1 MEQSELLELLEQMT
15 LEEKVGQLVQL
26 TPMFFS
32 QQGEVTGPM
41 TELEMTKEELF
52 QIGSV
57 LGTHTKENV
66 IQIQETYLA
75 NSRLK
80 VPLLFMADVI
90 HGYETI
96 FPIPLGLASSF
107 NPELV
112 KETAQLSALEATR
125 AGIHLT
131 FSPMADLVRDSR
143 WGRVLE
149 SNGEDPYL
157 SSQMTRAY
165 VEGYQGDSLNDK
177 DTLAACVKH
186 FVGYGEAEAGR
197 DYNTVD
203 MSDLNLYQNHLPAF
217 RAAIDAG
224 VKLVM
229 SSFNV
234 WRGIPATANKYL
246 LKDVLRDEMNFEG
259 LVIAD
264 YAAVNELMN
273 HRVAADKREA
283 TYRAFDAGVEID
295 MVTDFYQHALPELVA
310 SGLVEIE
317 KLDHSVLK
325 MLELKNELGLFEDP
339 YRGLKD
345 ENLDRDMTPIRQKTR
360 EVAGESMVLLKND
373 AILPIDVN
381 TERIGLVGPK
391 AASNDLLGAWSWIGD
406 PSKTITIHEG
416 LQNAGIEPN
425 LVEREIDYVQLKYC
439 DKVIVALGEISD
451 EGGEGASK
459 TSIALSKAQIEL
471 VKDVYHWNQN
481 IVVVLINSRPMDLSA
496 IIPYTKAIL
505 VSWFPGSEAGNAIA
519 DVLSGKVNPSAKLP
533 MTFPQSTGQLP
544 MSYNYLSTGR
554 GINPYNHAQK
564 YVSRYLDSDNAPLF
578 PFGFGLNYSQ
588 IELDQVEIQ
597 QVDSTTIEISYQ
609 LTNNSDVAGAEVLQV
624 YIQDKVTEVARP
636 ERELKYFKKINIAAN
651 ETIQGKL
658 TLGKEEFSYWHA
670 DLSFS
675 MDPGKFDIFVG
686 FDSLAPLAGTWT
698 YTE

>member
-1 MEQSELLELLEQMT
+1 MEQTKLLALLDQMT

-32 QQGEVTGPM
+32 EQGEVTGPM
-41 TELEMTKEELF
+41 NELEMTKEELF

-57 LGTHTKENV
+57 LGTRTKEDV
-66 IQIQETYLA
+66 ISIQTTYLA

-80 VPLLFMADVI
+80 IPLIFMADVI

-96 FPIPLGLASSF
+96 FPIPLALASSF
-107 NPELV
+107 DTELV
-112 KETAQLSALEATR
+112 KTTAELSAFEATR
-125 AGIHLT
+125 AGVHVT
-131 FSPMADLVRDSR
+131 FSPMADLVRDAR

-165 VEGYQGDSLNDK
+165 VEGYQGEILSDK

-234 WRGIPATANKYL
+234 WRGIPSTANKYL
-246 LKDVLRDEMNFEG
+246 LKDVLRNEMHFEG

-264 YAAVNELMN
+264 YAAVHELIN
-273 HRVAADKREA
+273 HRVAADKKEA
-283 TYRAFDAGVEID
+283 AYRAFSAGVEID
-295 MVTDFYQHALPELVA
+295 MVTDYYQHALPELIQD
-310 SGLVEIE
+310 GLIE
-317 KLDHSVLK
+317 MDQLNQSVLK

-345 ENLDRDMTPIRQKTR
+345 ETLDRDMTPLRAKAR
-360 EVAGESMVLLKND
+360 EIAGQSMVLLKNES
-373 AILPIDVN
+373 ILPIQPS
-381 TERIGLVGPK
+381 EKIGLVGPK
-391 AASNDLLGAWSWIGD
+391 ANSHDVLGAWSWIGNPD
-406 PSKTITIHEG
+406 KAITLEDG
-416 LQNAGIEPN
+416 LKQAGFNPTY
-425 LVEREIDYVQLKYC
+425 VEREIDYVQLKYC
-439 DKVIVALGEISD
+439 DKVIVAVGEISD

-459 TSIALSKAQIEL
+459 TSIALSQRQVEL
-471 VKDVYHWNQN
+471 IKEVYHWNQN
-481 IVVVLINSRPMDLSA
+481 IIVVLVNSRPMDLSA
-496 IIPYTKAIL
+496 IQPYVKGIL
-505 VSWFPGSEAGNAIA
+505 VSWFPGSEAGIAIV
-519 DVLSGKVNPSAKLP
+519 DVLSGRVNPSAKLP

-544 MSYNYLSTGR
+544 MSYNFLSTGR
-554 GINPYNHAQK
+554 GINEHNHAQK
-564 YVSRYLDSDNAPLF
+564 YVSRYLDSDNAPLY

-588 IELDQVEIQ
+588 IELDQVKISQIDQTTVEIKYQ
-597 QVDSTTIEISYQ
+597 ITNHSENAGSEI
-609 LTNNSDVAGAEVLQV
+609 LQV
-624 YIQDKVTEVARP
+624 YMQDKVTEVARP
-636 ERELKYFKKINIAAN
+636 ERELKYFEKIHVAAK
-651 ETIQGKL
+651 ETVNGMIR
-658 TLGKEEFSYWHA
+658 LGKDDLSYWHA
-670 DLSFS
+670 DLSFT
-675 MDPGKFDIFVG
+675 MDPGAFDFFVG
-686 FDSLAPLAGTWT
+686 FDSHAPLAGTWT
-698 YTE
+698 YVE